1 MNTTNFHYEYHEFF
15 LEGMFYRTKK
25 MLQIMK
31 TLYAAYLE
39 TMKVKHQPNE
49 TTTTR
54 SSILL
59 FLSYTDLQ
67 GYYYVYKK

>member
-39 TMKVKHQPNE
+39 TE
-49 TTTTR
+49 
-54 SSILL
+54 S
-59 FLSYTDLQ
+59 
-67 GYYYVYKK
+67 